1 MSENLCRNC
10 GGKLRFIEDS
20 KKWICDSCQI
30 SYSGI
35 PPPTTATRLRYSTAH
50 EWFTIAGLVLVL
62 AAEGLSFLVGLVKG
76 STLLYLQSYE
86 IQAYESVAR
95 TIEQLTAPYQSLNY
109 VVTILEL
116 LILSFVVSSAATLHS
131 VSSRRVHRI
140 AVIGAPLLFVAHFIA
155 AYQYG
160 SLTEKALSELDKMV
174 PYEQLR
180 IASEVQQKFESAY
193 GFWGGPAYTLINIFT
208 WISVVALLG
217 AVFTLRVP
225 VIWQPLQQVPASLPT
240 ALQGKLGGEAPI
252 AHAPVAISPVEPSPS
267 TATVVPTTKF
277 CRQCGAKIL
286 RDSNY
291 CEECGTSLKL
301 KL

>member
-1 MSENLCRNC
+1 LSENLCRNC
-10 GGKLRFIEDS
+10 GGKLRFIEGS

-35 PPPTTATRLRYSTAH
+35 PPPPTTAAHLRYSTVH
-50 EWFTIAGLVLVL
+50 EGFTIAGLLLVL

-95 TIEQLTAPYQSLNY
+95 TIEQLTASYQFLNY
-109 VVTILEL
+109 VVTMLEL
-116 LILSFVVSSAATLHS
+116 LVLGLVISSAATLHS
-131 VSSRRVHRI
+131 VSRRQLHRI
-140 AVIGAPLLFVAHFIA
+140 AVVGAPLLLVAHFIA

-160 SLTEKALSELDKMV
+160 SLTEKALSELPKMV

-180 IASEVQQKFESAY
+180 IASEVQQRFESTY

-208 WISVVALLG
+208 WISVAALLG

-240 ALQGKLGGEAPI
+240 AVQDKLGGETPI
-252 AHAPVAISPVEPSPS
+252 AHPPVAISPVEPSPS
-267 TATVVPTTKF
+267 TPTVVPATKF

-291 CEECGTSLKL
+291 CEECGTRLG
-301 KL
+301 